1 MAYGGTKLPIE
12 RASKIAHMEMIQDP
26 ALIELLQSYHSDEA
40 PRTSIEVRKSGVV
53 DLTSPTKIE
62 RVVTVDGGFA
72 VVPHPVR
79 RDKTLAFIQVG
90 TNLLYMSDLKAM
102 RANPMMDPR
111 DITEMLRRTH
121 YRPCTLPLA
130 GVRIPGQT
138 IRDTIRRTINGILS
152 KPYTN
157 LYVVL
162 DYLIRR
168 KWLPAGEPRP
178 APEMDCYACDRRIE
192 VPERLTFSCPHCG
205 HEHFLSDY
213 LHIGKDSPDEWS
225 REETATSLRS
235 VIEALALFE
244 VPVHLAQKNQLNQI
258 SDTLFIMDGPLLLRA
273 YLSRLVEPIRDFI
286 QWIANQN
293 ADYHLVGIEKTGDF
307 VNFLDEFARATPN
320 PGDFFLPS
328 VKFMIEDVAGAVM
341 HENYRNRVSYGSK
354 VAVRLSEGH
363 VVALN
368 IPTGQG
374 YPVEPKVE
382 QLIGFEETVRA
393 LSALTSSQHDNAV
406 IPLVL
411 ANRAVSISQ
420 SPSGNILHDF
430 VLDKIA

>member
-1 MAYGGTKLPIE
+1 MAYSGSKLPIE
-12 RASKIAHMEMIQDP
+12 RASKIAHMELIQDP

-40 PRTSIEVRKSGVV
+40 PKTSIDVKRSGSI
-53 DLTSPTKIE
+53 DLSIPSKIE

-79 RDKTLAFIQVG
+79 REKTLAFIQVG
-90 TNLLYMSDLKAM
+90 TNLLFTSDLVAM
-102 RANPMMDPR
+102 RKNPMMDPR
-111 DITEMLRRTH
+111 DVTEMLKRTH

-162 DYLIRR
+162 DYLVHRR
-168 KWLPAGEPRP
+168 WLPGNAEKPN
-178 APEMDCYACDRRIE
+178 PEMDCYSCNRRFV
-192 VPERLTFSCPHCG
+192 VPSGLTFSCPHCS
-205 HEHFLSDY
+205 HEHFFSDY

-235 VIEALALFE
+235 VIEVLALFE
-244 VPVHLAQKNQLNQI
+244 VPVHLAMKNKLALMQ
-258 SDTLFIMDGPLLLRA
+258 DTLFVMDGPLLLRA

-286 QWIANQN
+286 EWIRLQET
-293 ADYHLVGIEKTGDF
+293 DYYLVGIEKTGDF
-307 VNFLDEFARATPN
+307 VNFLNEFSRATPQ
-320 PGDFFLPS
+320 PGDYFLPS
-328 VKFMIEDVAGAVM
+328 VRFMIEDVAGAVM
-341 HENYRNRVSYGSK
+341 KPDYRNRVSYGSK
-354 VAVRLSEGH
+354 LSVRLDEEH

-368 IPTGQG
+368 IPTGNS
-374 YPVEPKVE
+374 YPVDPKPTD
-382 QLIGFEETVRA
+382 LIGHEEIIRA
-393 LSALTSSQHDNAV
+393 LSMLTSSQHENAV

-411 ANRAVSISQ
+411 ANRAVSLSQ
-420 SPSGNILHDF
+420 RPSGNILHDF